1 MEGYDASDRTI
12 EVSSTP
18 GAYNFDFYTVEISAD
33 APHATSWI
41 GEKETTI
48 KEKVLVGT
56 QLQIGT
62 EVDEGYSFESY
73 TATGSTPGFENDD
86 ATNPNQTITVTGQV
100 LITGHPVANRY
111 QVIFNPNF
119 EGGGETVIQDMVY
132 DEPQNL
138 FANSF
143 VRYGYEFAG
152 WTTTPDW
159 KEQVE
164 YENGERVE
172 SLTSANNGDVQ
183 LYAQW
188 TPVPS
193 WIKFY
198 ENGGTGTMS
207 DQKTF
212 YENEATLSPCKF
224 TREHWLFT
232 GWNTKEDGTGISYP
246 DKSKFVSYNG
256 VEDSTLALYAQW
268 RLVDYTID
276 YDLAEGT
283 LTEPNPSTY
292 TYETEDFTL
301 QNPVREG
308 YIFLGWT
315 GSNGNEPEKEVTI
328 QKGSSGDRTYRA
340 NWQPEMKTITFDP
353 AGGTWSDGKT
363 GSISI
368 NAEYDSEIPL
378 PDMPVRE
385 HYTFAWWQNSNEREY
400 NPGHIYKVTKDETFQ
415 AIWNPVRY
423 GISYDLAGGRVE
435 GTNPI
440 AYTAETEDF
449 TLINPVREGYIF
461 LGWTGSNGEKPETE
475 VTIKK
480 GSGGNRSYTANWKL
494 QESGGNNETSG
505 STGVSTGDL
514 AQPLLWIALLLG
526 ALLLIRRRVRR

>member
-1 MEGYDASDRTI
+1 MMLQDRTI

-86 ATNPNQTITVTGQV
+86 ATKAKQTIIVTGQV

-111 QVIFNPNF
+111 QVIFKPNF
-119 EGGGETVIQDMVY
+119 DGGGEPVIQDMVY

-143 VRYGYEFAG
+143 VRYGYNFAG
-152 WTTTPDW
+152 WTETAEW
-159 KEQVE
+159 VE
-164 YENGERVE
+164 RNIKTESRLETYRRKYGEF
-172 SLTSANNGDVQ
+172 SLN
-183 LYAQW
+183 AQW
-188 TPVPS
+188 NPVKTY
-193 WIKFY
+193 INFH
-198 ENGGTGTMS
+198 ENGGNGSMLS
-207 DQKTF
+207 QETF
-212 YENEATLSPCKF
+212 YETITTLSPCEF

-232 GWNTKEDGTGISYP
+232 GWNTKENGTGISYP
-246 DKSKFVSYNG
+246 DESEFVSYNG
-256 VEDSTLALYAQW
+256 EEGSELDLYAQW

-276 YDLAEGT
+276 YDLTGGT

-292 TYETEDFTL
+292 TFETEDFTL

-315 GSNGNEPEKEVTI
+315 GSNGNEPEKKVTI

-340 NWQPEMKTITFDP
+340 NWKPEMKTITFDP

-368 NAEYDSEIPL
+368 NAEYDSEITL

-400 NPGHIYKVTKDETFQ
+400 NPGHIYKVTKDEMFQ
-415 AIWNPVRY
+415 AAWNPVRY